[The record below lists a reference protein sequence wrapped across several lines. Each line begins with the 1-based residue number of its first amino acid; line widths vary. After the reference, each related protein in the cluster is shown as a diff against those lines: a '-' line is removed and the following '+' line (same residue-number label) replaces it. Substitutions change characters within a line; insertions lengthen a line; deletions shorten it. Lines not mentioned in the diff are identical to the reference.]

1 MNTPLAE
8 RLRPQTLEDLVGAD
22 ALGHQPENLVSMIL
36 WGPPGCGK
44 TSFARIVAKQS
55 GLPRFALSAVT
66 SNTSQFREVFARA
79 EHGERIVLLVDE
91 IHHLNK
97 SQQDI
102 FLPHLENGN
111 IILLG
116 TTTENPSFELRSA
129 LLSRCKV
136 LVFKRLTS
144 EQLMQLLKRAG
155 NLLSHALPLTDAAQQ
170 ALCEMV
176 DGDARYLLN
185 CVETLLA
192 SDPDHPLAPGELA
205 SVLHTRLATYDKHAD
220 AHYNLISALHKSIRG
235 SDPDAALYWL
245 SRMLQGG
252 ENPLY
257 ILRRLVR
264 CAVEDIGLSD
274 PQAVVQALAAQQ
286 TYSFLGSPEG
296 ELAIAQAV
304 VYLAT
309 APKSNAVYK
318 ALSSAQKC
326 AQKHGSL
333 PPPKHILNAPTELM
347 REQGYS
353 DGYIYDHDTQDAFSG
368 QNYFPDNV
376 TPQTF
381 YAPVARGF
389 ERQIQERIAWW
400 KQRRAALQKHN
411 NASK

>member
-102 FLPHLENGN
+102 FLPHLENGH

-144 EQLMQLLKRAG
+144 EQLMQLIKRAE

-170 ALCEMV
+170 ALCEMA

-192 SDPDHPLAPGELA
+192 AAPDHPLAPEELA
-205 SVLHTRLATYDKHAD
+205 SVLHTRFATYDKHAD

-326 AQKHGSL
+326 ARKHGSL

-353 DGYIYDHDTQDAFSG
+353 DGYIYDHDTPDAFSG

-411 NASK
+411 NAGE